1 MVKNKALPDSARL
14 CQNLQTPLSGHSL
27 SLSLSFCLPPSKT
40 WTYQGWSHVFS
51 LCLSLTPFML
61 RVPPGSCW
69 GWTLAII
76 GKALLACLALIK
88 FVLILQDREMQ
99 QVLLNPFE
107 RWRVRLRKYWM
118 NCHLLKEWFDLMS
131 PHFWGFP
138 IGSMGKESTCNAGDA
153 GDAGLIPQL
162 RRFLEEGMTTH
173 TSILAWRIHGQRS
186 LVSYS
191 P

>member
-1 MVKNKALPDSARL
+1 MVKNKTLPDSARL

-27 SLSLSFCLPPSKT
+27 SLSLSFCLSPSKT

-88 FVLILQDREMQ
+88 LCLSCKTEKCSRYYWTPLRDEESDSENTEWIATYSRSDLTLCLLISGAFQLAQWVKNLPAMQEMQ
-99 QVLLNPFE
+99 ETQV
-107 RWRVRLRKYWM
+107 W
-118 NCHLLKEWFDLMS
+118 
-131 PHFWGFP
+131 
-138 IGSMGKESTCNAGDA
+138 
-153 GDAGLIPQL
+153 
-162 RRFLEEGMTTH
+162 
-173 TSILAWRIHGQRS
+173 S
-186 LVSYS
+186 LS
-191 P
+191 